1 MTERLFPSQGDKWA
15 QKTTTNN
22 VDSEIWA
29 LGSSHLS
36 KLLNYFAQQGVRA
49 TSIRGGC
56 LENIERAAELKLA
69 ACFIILGGGN
79 DLVRIG
85 SDQLLDKLRG
95 VVVKLAQRRR
105 VSCVLTGTMIPRAT
119 DGFVRKN
126 NLVDRHIEQS
136 DLCHHHFVTDIFD
149 DLTRPGHIMYDYF
162 HTDRVHL
169 NAYGLE
175 LYKQLLAWV
184 VESYY
189 EGYFTKARTFSTIGG
204 PRTAFWKF

>member
-85 SDQLLDKLRG
+85 SDQLLDRLRG
-95 VVVKLAQRRR
+95 VVVKLAQRRQ
-105 VSCVLTGTMIPRAT
+105 VSCILTGTMIPRAT

-126 NLVDRHIEQS
+126 NLVDRHIEQN

-169 NAYGLE
+169 NAYG
-175 LYKQLLAWV
+175 
-184 VESYY
+184 
-189 EGYFTKARTFSTIGG
+189 
-204 PRTAFWKF
+204 